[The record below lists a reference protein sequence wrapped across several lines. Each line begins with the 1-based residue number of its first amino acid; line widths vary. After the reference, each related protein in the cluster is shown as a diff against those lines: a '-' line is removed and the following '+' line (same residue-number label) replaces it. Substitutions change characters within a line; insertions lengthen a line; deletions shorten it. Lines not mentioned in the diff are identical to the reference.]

1 MAFELTA
8 DISVS
13 IHYLEKGYAK
23 KRRAIVRQLKKICD
37 VTIENILDDKDNI
50 LESDANVDSHTSKL
64 VKLGQRYF
72 PILLLGGKD
81 FGIVEIMWLL
91 LQVKI
96 KLKLTRNKVYSSVK
110 ETSLTPVHIHNH
122 NR

>member
-37 VTIENILDDKDNI
+37 VAIDNI
-50 LESDANVDSHTSKL
+50 LEEKDNDGNIDSHDSRL

-72 PILLLGGKD
+72 PILLLGGKE
-81 FGIVEIMWLL
+81 FGILEIMWLL
-91 LQVKI
+91 LQVKNETI
-96 KLKLTRNKVYSSVK
+96 SNYSKQHHTNSN
-110 ETSLTPVHIHNH
+110 TSLCNICSNH
-122 NR
+122 R